1 MADKN
6 RKTRL
11 ELLREFEAAPPSA
24 LFTQSTIAAL
34 RCCST
39 GNIERDRWL
48 GRGVPFIKIGHAI
61 RYRKA
66 DYLLWERQY
75 QPMRSTA
82 EADAQGGALC
92 KLAGITADGPAAHS
106 GRKGGPP

>member
-1 MADKN
+1 MADKK

-11 ELLREFEAAPPSA
+11 ALLEEFEAAPPSA

-39 GNIERDRWL
+39 GNIERDSWL
-48 GRGVPFIKIGHAI
+48 GSGVPLIRTGHSI

-66 DYLLWERQY
+66 DYLAWEKQH
-75 QPMRSTA
+75 QPVRSTLREHVRRLLTLLGLQ
-82 EADAQGGALC
+82 EA
-92 KLAGITADGPAAHS
+92 
-106 GRKGGPP
+106 

>member
-1 MADKN
+1 MADKTC
-6 RKTRL
+6 KTRL

-39 GNIERDRWL
+39 GNIERERWL
-48 GRGVPFIKIGHAI
+48 GRGVPFLKIGHGV

-66 DYLLWERQY
+66 DYLTWLNQH
-75 QPMRSTA
+75 QPVRSTA
-82 EADAQGGALC
+82 EAREVLNGY
-92 KLAGITADGPAAHS
+92 T
-106 GRKGGPP
+106 